1 MEWAPAE
8 CTLPTEERPLR
19 VAEFD
24 ELFASAL
31 RGLERVGPTH
41 LRLTLDAGARV
52 EETARDLTA
61 RETGCCAFFT
71 FTLTPGREGLAVDV
85 EVPEV
90 HMKVLDGLAV
100 RATEM
105 SPRTVT
111 S

>member
-24 ELFASAL
+24 DLFASAL
-31 RGLERVGPTH
+31 RGLERVGSTH
-41 LRLTLDAGARV
+41 LRLMLEGGAHV

-61 RETGCCAFFT
+61 RETGCCSFFA
-71 FTLTPGREGLAVDV
+71 FTLAPGGDGLVLDI
-85 EVPEV
+85 EVPAV
-90 HMKVLDGLAV
+90 HAKVLDGLAV
-100 RATEM
+100 RAIEAA
-105 SPRTVT
+105 PRVA